1 MFARENLR
9 NMTVSLVL
17 TILVVGTALAFAFS

>member
-9 NMTVSLVL
+9 NMTVSFVL